1 MAGMDLP
8 TPKALHGLS
17 IVKSRK
23 SNNGRLSAGDFT
35 PRYLPIAWKI
45 VAVVAILTLLGIGT
59 LSVVV
64 LNQVTNVL
72 NNQIQAQAELTL
84 APVARTSA
92 ELMLAEDY
100 LTLETLLNSLV
111 EDGRVE
117 SVTAYAIDRGVIAS
131 AGTPPSPGGG
141 ISEGVRP
148 LAVPV
153 EPYQREVYFQ
163 DVQVGYIEAHI
174 DTTPMQE
181 LIRNTINAGIAT
193 AIGVFLLSLILAID
207 ISKRLV
213 RPLERLAHA
222 MRERIRHPVDEHGRP
237 VPMVHEDEIAQLTD
251 AFNNMAQDLLRK
263 DQVES
268 ALRRYVS
275 DAIAQDI
282 LENLDRIELGGRA
295 VEGSVLFADIK
306 GYTALSERCT
316 PEELGR
322 MLNEFFGPMAECIA
336 RHGGTVD
343 KYMGDCTMAVFG
355 LGGDENHRQTAARTG
370 LALLETVA
378 AINAERE
385 ARGEERVE
393 FRIGLNAG
401 EMLAGNMGAQDRMQ
415 FTVVGDTVNVAA
427 RLVTVAPS
435 AGMVTTQC
443 FMEHEQVKGQ
453 FETEHWGTHE
463 LHGVSE
469 PAEVI
474 RILAV
479 ADTH

>member
-1 MAGMDLP
+1 MIRRRLRSSAAARLG
-8 TPKALHGLS
+8 
-17 IVKSRK
+17 
-23 SNNGRLSAGDFT
+23 NGEFT

-45 VAVVAILTLLGIGT
+45 VAVVAGLTLAGIVT

-64 LNQVTNVL
+64 LNQVSNVL
-72 NNQIQAQAELTL
+72 NNQIHAQAELTI

-92 ELMLAEDY
+92 ELMLAEDH
-100 LTLETLLNSLV
+100 LTLENLLHSLV

-117 SVTAYAIDRGVIAS
+117 SITAYAIDRGRVAT
-131 AGTPPSPGGG
+131 AGSRPTQSLAD
-141 ISEGVRP
+141 GVWP
-148 LAVPV
+148 LAAAV
-153 EPYQREVYFQ
+153 EPYQREVRFQ
-163 DVQVGYIEAHI
+163 DVQVGYIEAYI
-174 DTTPMQE
+174 DTSPMQE
-181 LIRNTINAGIAT
+181 LIRNTVNAGIAT
-193 AIGVFLLSLILAID
+193 AVGVFLLGLILAID

-213 RPLERLAHA
+213 RPLERLAQS
-222 MRERIRHPVDEHGRP
+222 MRDRIRPVDDQGQP
-237 VPMVHEDEIAQLTD
+237 LPMVHQDEIAQLTS
-251 AFNNMAQDLLRK
+251 AFNDMAHDLLRK

-282 LENLDRIELGGRA
+282 LENLDRVELGGRA

-355 LGGDENHRQTAARTG
+355 LGGEDREHRLTAVRTG
-370 LALLETVA
+370 LALLDTVA
-378 AINAERE
+378 GINADRER
-385 ARGEERVE
+385 RGEERVE

-427 RLVTVAPS
+427 RLVTVAP
-435 AGMVTTQC
+435 AGGLVTTRAL
-443 FMEHEQVKGQ
+443 MDHEQVAGR
-453 FETEHWGTHE
+453 FRSEEWGTHE

-469 PAEVI
+469 PVSVS
-474 RILAV
+474 RVLAAV
-479 ADTH
+479 RTA

>member
-1 MAGMDLP
+1 M
-8 TPKALHGLS
+8 
-17 IVKSRK
+17 KSRK
-23 SNNGRLSAGDFT
+23 PSNGRLSAGDFT

-45 VAVVAILTLLGIGT
+45 VAVVAVLTLLGIGT

-72 NNQIQAQAELTL
+72 NNQVRAQAELTL

-131 AGTPPSPGGG
+131 AGTPPSPGGIG
-141 ISEGVRP
+141 EGVWP
-148 LAVPV
+148 LAASA
-153 EPYQREVYFQ
+153 EPYQREVRFQ

-193 AIGVFLLSLILAID
+193 AVGVFLLSLILAID

-222 MRERIRHPVDEHGRP
+222 MRERIRRPVDEHGRP
-237 VPMVHEDEIAQLTD
+237 LPMVHEDEIAQLTA

-306 GYTALSERCT
+306 GYTSLSERCT

-355 LGGDENHRQTAARTG
+355 LGGDDNHRQTAARTG

-378 AINAERE
+378 AINAERQG
-385 ARGEERVE
+385 RGEERVE

-435 AGMVTTQC
+435 AGMVTTNC
-443 FMEHEQVKGQ
+443 FMEHEQVKGH
-453 FETEHWGTHE
+453 FETEHWGIHE

-469 PAEVI
+469 PVEVV
-474 RILAV
+474 RVLAV
-479 ADTH
+479 ADAD